1 VTNDLLLT
9 FSQITISLAMFLNLI
24 LPEEVEE
31 NDEVPIESSNDS
43 NTQVLGS
50 ELLARGVELG
60 SEPLAC
66 SVELGSEPLARG
78 VEKV

>member
-1 VTNDLLLT
+1 
-9 FSQITISLAMFLNLI
+9 MFLNLF

-31 NDEVPIESSNDS
+31 DDEIPMDSSNNS

-50 ELLARGVELG
+50 GSLARRAELGPESLARGVELD
-60 SEPLAC
+60 SE
-66 SVELGSEPLARG
+66 SLARG